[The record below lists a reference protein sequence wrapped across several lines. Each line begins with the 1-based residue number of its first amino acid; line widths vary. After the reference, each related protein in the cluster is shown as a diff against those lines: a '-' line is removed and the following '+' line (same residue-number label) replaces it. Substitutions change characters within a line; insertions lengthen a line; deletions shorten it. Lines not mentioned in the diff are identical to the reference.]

1 MTLQVNTKL
10 LQPHVDDQAD
20 ATYLR
25 RVESLQATFIAEL
38 PVSVNERVMVL
49 MRENVAGQQLLND
62 LTSMEFELPKPED
75 SGERQSPSTGALHV
89 VCSVRILEA

>member
-20 ATYLR
+20 AAYLR
-25 RVESLQATFIAEL
+25 RVGSLQATFIAEL

-49 MRENVAGQQLLND
+49 MREDVAGQQLLND

-75 SGERQSPSTGALHV
+75 SGERRSPSTGAVRV